1 MKILKGVCVWW
12 GGGGGKGEG
21 WAGPLTY
28 PSSICGFIFIR
39 EFFKLGAGGIVI
51 VYEVDMNSL
60 RSHLL

>member
-1 MKILKGVCVWW
+1 MG

>member
-1 MKILKGVCVWW
+1 MKILKGVCVWGGV
-12 GGGGGKGEG
+12 GGGRGGLG
-21 WAGPLTY
+21 WPPYL
-28 PSSICGFIFIR
+28 SICGFIFIR